1 MALTLKINN
10 LRLFLASKLVFN
22 KIVQKQMEIIPF
34 KEFTQS
40 SSLIK

>member
-22 KIVQKQMEIIPF
+22 KIVQKQMEIIPL
-34 KEFTQS
+34 KN
-40 SSLIK
+40 SLKAAL